1 MTSCGLCSVCT
12 QRENTLL
19 SPSFNDISPI
29 ASGSSF
35 NLHNLL
41 QDCVSTYSH
50 RESEGFSVNL
60 GGGAIQFITVC
71 EISLNISVSIL
82 ILPLSTVLGDLE
94 AVSFSPG
101 NNL

>member
-1 MTSCGLCSVCT
+1 M
-12 QRENTLL
+12 
-19 SPSFNDISPI
+19 
-29 ASGSSF
+29 
-35 NLHNLL
+35 
-41 QDCVSTYSH
+41 
-50 RESEGFSVNL
+50 NL